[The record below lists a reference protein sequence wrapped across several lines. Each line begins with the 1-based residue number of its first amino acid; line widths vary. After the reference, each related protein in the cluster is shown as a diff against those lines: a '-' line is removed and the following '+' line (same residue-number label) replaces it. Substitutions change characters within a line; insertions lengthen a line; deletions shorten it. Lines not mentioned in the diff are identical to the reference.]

1 MTSDRRHPI
10 ERISGPLRKFAD
22 NAAAGGIV
30 LVISATCAFV

>member
-10 ERISGPLRKFAD
+10 ERVSGPLRKLTD
-22 NAAAGGIV
+22 HAAAGGIV